1 MQKKRAQKYS
11 RRAMNK
17 PRTFLDSSVIIAAL
31 LSLQGGSSY
40 LLREHHDDFTFQ
52 INEYVLAEIQEVLES
67 KLSSQVPQSVDL
79 FLLLGV
85 AEVQTISN
93 PSKQELRSVIRL
105 ISRKDAPVLVSAMN
119 ESDYLLTLDNEF
131 FKPDVIY
138 AAKER
143 ELVILKPRDLIQM
156 LN

>member
-1 MQKKRAQKYS
+1 
-11 RRAMNK
+11 MNK

-131 FKPDVIY
+131 FKPDVIH

>member
-1 MQKKRAQKYS
+1 
-11 RRAMNK
+11 MNK

-156 LN
+156 LY

>member
-1 MQKKRAQKYS
+1 
-11 RRAMNK
+11 MNK

>member
-1 MQKKRAQKYS
+1 MD
-11 RRAMNK
+11 K

-131 FKPDVIY
+131 FKPDVIH

-143 ELVILKPRDLIQM
+143 ELVILKPGDLIQM
-156 LN
+156 LG

>member
-1 MQKKRAQKYS
+1 LQKKRARKYS